1 MKKSVP
7 SLHRLALCCCLSL
20 ALCACNKA
28 KEGGT
33 QVAAKVNAGEIT
45 VHQINFALQSANVS
59 SADQAKQASA
69 QVLSRLIDQELLVQQ
84 AKEKKLDRDPA
95 VMQAIEDARREVL
108 ARAYLAR
115 LPGAAEKPA
124 DAEVKKYY
132 EQHPELFADRR
143 IYSLREVLIAK
154 DPGVAEQVSA
164 RIEKSKNLEELVAWL
179 KEMKIRHAANAAVKP
194 AEQIPLDS
202 LARFHAMSDGEI
214 KVLDTPQ
221 ALAVVQRI
229 ATRSEPVDEARARP
243 MIEQFLGNQRRTGAA
258 EAELKRLKASAKIE
272 YLGEF
277 AKNAPAAAAPA
288 AAQSPTESGFAK
300 GVKGL
305 K

>member
-1 MKKSVP
+1 MKKKS
-7 SLHRLALCCCLSL
+7 SLLRSFALCCCLSVV
-20 ALCACNKA
+20 LCACNKT
-28 KEGGT
+28 KEGAT
-33 QVAAKVNAGEIT
+33 QVAARVNAGEIT
-45 VHQINFALQSANVS
+45 VHQINFALQNA
-59 SADQAKQASA
+59 AATTPDQARQASA
-69 QVLSRLIDQELLVQQ
+69 LILNRLVDQELLVQQ
-84 AKEKKLDRDPA
+84 AREKKLDRDPA

-124 DAEVKKYY
+124 EGDVKKYY
-132 EQHPELFADRR
+132 EQHPELFSDRR

-154 DPGVAEQVSA
+154 DPGVAGQVSA
-164 RIEKSKNLEELVAWL
+164 RIEKSKNLEDLVAWL

-202 LARFHAMSDGEI
+202 LTRFHAMSDGEI

-221 ALAVVQRI
+221 ALAVVQRL

-243 MIEQFLGNQRRTGAA
+243 MIEQFLGNLRRTEAA

-277 AKNAPAAAAPA
+277 AKSAPAAAAPA
-288 AAQSPTESGFAK
+288 AAQSATESGFAK